1 MSTKEYD
8 IATLEGLTG
17 VKAHTLRMWE
27 RRYGLV
33 QPKRTKTNIRKY
45 DDEQLR
51 KILNVK
57 LLLQQGYKISQISS
71 LAPAALQKAVEQVV
85 QKADESASIRY
96 RYLQDALIMAAKK
109 MDEVKFDQVFVQ
121 AVNRYGMLL
130 TMTHIVY
137 PFLRRVGILWC
148 LGECT
153 PAQEHFSTQIIIRK
167 LQSAIDQLRVLNPQ
181 YPGFILFLLPE
192 QYHEIPLLFA
202 NYLLRSYAYPTYYL
216 GPDVPLENVVQV
228 ALQQDVSY
236 LCTNLNSYSER
247 YEEGLNHLLHHLSE
261 NVAILVIGSQTVV
274 TNLAQRIQN
283 SRLLCMHRIE
293 DFHAFL
299 TSQKPVTDAE

>member
-1 MSTKEYD
+1 MAAKEYD
-8 IATLEGLTG
+8 IATIEGLTG

-33 QPKRTKTNIRKY
+33 HPKRTKTNIRKY

-51 KILNVK
+51 KILNAK
-57 LLLQQGYKISQISS
+57 LLLQQGYKISQISG
-71 LAPAALQKAVEQVV
+71 LAPAALQKAVEQVL
-85 QKADESASIRY
+85 QKADESTSIRY
-96 RYLQDALIMAAKK
+96 RYVQDALIVAAKK
-109 MDEVKFDQVFVQ
+109 MDEVELDQLFVQ
-121 AVNRYGMLL
+121 AVNRYGMYL

-137 PFLRRVGILWC
+137 PFLHRVGILWC

-167 LQSAIDQLRVLNPQ
+167 LQSAIDQLRVPNPQ

-202 NYLLRSYAYPTYYL
+202 NYLLRSYACPTYYL

-228 ALQQDVSY
+228 ALQQNIPYV
-236 LCTNLNSYSER
+236 CTSLNSYSER
-247 YEEGLNHLLHHLSE
+247 YEEGISYLLQHLSE
-261 NVAILVIGSQTVV
+261 NVAILVFGNQTIV
-274 TNLAQRIQN
+274 TTLAQRMPS

-299 TSQKPVTDAE
+299 TSQKAVSDAE